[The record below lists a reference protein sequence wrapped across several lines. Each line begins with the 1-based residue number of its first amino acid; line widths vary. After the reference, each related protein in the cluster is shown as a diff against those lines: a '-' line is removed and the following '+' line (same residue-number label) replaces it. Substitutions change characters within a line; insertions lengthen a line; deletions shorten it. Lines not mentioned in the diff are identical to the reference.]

1 MNIFYLFSRAFGGI
15 CFCVFA
21 ENGWHAFYV
30 VSHYECQLCSFVLLA
45 GQTGSNNQK
54 MALLRNHSK

>member
-15 CFCVFA
+15 CFCVFT

-45 GQTGSNNQK
+45 DRQVAIINK